1 MNIVNKAGVLKL
13 KKLFIVIMVIIGFN
27 NSSFPQSDTLKIEI
41 LKVINEAAQ
50 YATNILLD
58 NEGKSRCEY
67 SITEGSWYPY
77 EEPWHT
83 GQIINALV
91 EAYKITQNKIY
102 LDNAKRAGDWWCSL
116 LIEDHPRLKGMLRA
130 IHGAGIDN
138 IIFATVSD
146 GTPGLFNLYKTTH
159 NRKYADVPTSAGN
172 WMLKNM
178 YIPEHG
184 LFYDAVDYNTGEVLK
199 KRSPFWPDKKEQTL
213 SDVARPNNEGS
224 LFKDMY
230 EFTKDESYKK
240 VFIELCNSL
249 VEKQGPEGLWMQ
261 FTPNDLATGEIHPRF
276 NLWNAESLLEG
287 FDLTG
292 DKKYLDAAKKTLQFY
307 TTLQKKDGIIYY
319 TNYVDGK
326 FNNNSICGSA
336 VSFAGMLWLRL
347 LNYGVGEE
355 FIPNIEKS
363 LMWVLKNRFPSDHP
377 DKNLQGAMINT
388 KMRTKSG
395 KTLIM
400 QRDIGNSFGIRFLVK
415 YYEYLN
421 KQ

>member
-1 MNIVNKAGVLKL
+1 MYKISFIAIFFLISLCFPGINSVSFSQIDSL
-13 KKLFIVIMVIIGFN
+13 KK
-27 NSSFPQSDTLKIEI
+27 EI
-41 LKVINEAAQ
+41 LKVIDEAAN
-50 YATNILLD
+50 YTCNVLLD
-58 NEGKSRCEY
+58 EEGKSRCEY
-67 SITEGSWYPY
+67 SITEGLWSPY

-83 GQIINALV
+83 GQLINALV
-91 EAYKITQNKIY
+91 EAYKITNNKNY

-116 LIEDHPRLKGMLRA
+116 LIQDSPKLNGMVKA
-130 IHGAGIDN
+130 IHGAGVDN

-146 GTPGLFNLYKTTH
+146 GTPGLFNLYKTTGIK
-159 NRKYADVPTSAGN
+159 KYAEVPTSAGK

-178 YIPEHG
+178 FVPEHA
-184 LFYDAVDYNTGEVLK
+184 LFYDAIDYDTGEVLK
-199 KRSPFWPDKKEQTL
+199 DKSPFWPDKEKQTL
-213 SDVARPNNEGS
+213 NDVARPNNEGS
-224 LFKDMY
+224 LFKDIY

-261 FTPNDLATGEIHPRF
+261 FTPNDLETGEIHPRF

-287 FDLTG
+287 YDLTG
-292 DKKYLDAAKKTLQFY
+292 DIKYLEAAKKTLHFY

-326 FNNNSICGSA
+326 FDNNSICGSA

-347 LNYGVGEE
+347 LDYGVGEE
-355 FIPNIEKS
+355 FISNIEKS
-363 LMWVLKNRFPSDHP
+363 LTWVMKNRFSSDHP
-377 DKNLQGAMINT
+377 DNNLKGAMINT

-395 KTLIM
+395 KLLIM
-400 QRDIGNSFGIRFLVK
+400 QRDVGTAFGIRFLVK

-421 KQ
+421 KL

>member
-1 MNIVNKAGVLKL
+1 MINKILRIRLNI
-13 KKLFIVIMVIIGFN
+13 LFIILTIITVFN
-27 NSSFPQSDTLKIEI
+27 NTSFSQSDSLRNEI

-50 YATNILLD
+50 YASNVLLD

-67 SITEGSWYPY
+67 SLTEGEWYPY

-91 EAYKITQNKIY
+91 EAYKITNNKIY
-102 LDNAKRAGDWWCSL
+102 LDNAIRAGEWWCSL
-116 LIEDHPRLKGMLRA
+116 SIEDHPKLNGMIKA

-146 GTPGLFNLYKTTH
+146 GTPGLFNLYKTTGIK
-159 NRKYADVPTSAGN
+159 KYAEVPTRAGK
-172 WMLKNM
+172 WMLENM
-178 YIPEHG
+178 YVPEYG
-184 LFYDAVDYNTGEVLK
+184 LFYDAVDHATGEVLK
-199 KRSPFWPDKKEQTL
+199 NKSPFWPDKKEQNL
-213 SDVARPNNEGS
+213 FDVARPNNEGS
-224 LFKDMY
+224 LYRDMY
-230 EFTKDESYKK
+230 EFTNDETYKK

-261 FTPNDLATGEIHPRF
+261 FTPNDLETGEIHPRF

-287 FDLTG
+287 YDLTG
-292 DKKYLDAAKKTLQFY
+292 DKKYLGAAKKTLQFY

-363 LMWVLKNRFPSDHP
+363 LTWVLKNRFPSDHP

-400 QRDIGNSFGIRFLVK
+400 QRDIGTAFGIRFLVK
-415 YYEYLN
+415 YYEYLK